1 VGRWGLRE
9 PVEPVRRQLE
19 AAGAN
24 YVGVTL
30 VETLQHLQT
39 IHGLEEPLPESPP
52 ARIVVAPAA
61 EAPHTAATPT

>member
-1 VGRWGLRE
+1 
-9 PVEPVRRQLE
+9 VRRQLE

-39 IHGLEEPLPESPP
+39 IHGLEEPSPESPP